1 VARPPVSAKTVSQPD
16 HSSRGD
22 GQREPGFG
30 AHHPRPRP
38 PHRRGETR
46 TRVTRVVRAGRSSSI
61 WDISIY
67 FASQNALCVTPRANA
82 AIDARFMNGD
92 RQVRPKPTLL
102 GKPGR
107 SECMVRPLAGLSP
120 RGVAHDRGHH
130 APRLGRP
137 LYCQRQTAPA
147 QYCQHIQR
155 VHGRLSLE
163 TVTFRHRSAAP
174 WEGRYYGPC
183 QTLGA

>member
-1 VARPPVSAKTVSQPD
+1 MARPPVSAKTVSQPD

-130 APRLGRP
+130 EHAPVGLKPAMKARCGDGP
-137 LYCQRQTAPA
+137 VSSCRQN
-147 QYCQHIQR
+147 R
-155 VHGRLSLE
+155 
-163 TVTFRHRSAAP
+163 RSAGAP
-174 WEGRYYGPC
+174 LLSNFPRELS
-183 QTLGA
+183 T

>member
-1 VARPPVSAKTVSQPD
+1 MARPPVSAKTVSQPD

-130 APRLGRP
+130 EVLVNPRRVQHTISLSGVDPCACSYLEIRAPVEN
-137 LYCQRQTAPA
+137 
-147 QYCQHIQR
+147 R
-155 VHGRLSLE
+155 VRRLSKP
-163 TVTFRHRSAAP
+163 V
-174 WEGRYYGPC
+174 
-183 QTLGA
+183 

>member
-1 VARPPVSAKTVSQPD
+1 MARPPVSAKTVSQPD

-130 APRLGRP
+130 EQKP
-137 LYCQRQTAPA
+137 LSSLPSKKTVHLSFRTDGVRTSQKCVCIYTAV
-147 QYCQHIQR
+147 Y
-155 VHGRLSLE
+155 S
-163 TVTFRHRSAAP
+163 
-174 WEGRYYGPC
+174 
-183 QTLGA
+183 QTLTARSIYK

>member
-1 VARPPVSAKTVSQPD
+1 MARPPVSAKTVSQPD

-130 APRLGRP
+130 GHCRTYGLLRSVIFFNTACRDRPGGTVSSCPLPAAPG
-137 LYCQRQTAPA
+137 APA
-147 QYCQHIQR
+147 RGGH
-155 VHGRLSLE
+155 
-163 TVTFRHRSAAP
+163 RHNF
-174 WEGRYYGPC
+174 C
-183 QTLGA
+183 